1 MKKLFALASMM
12 IVISVSAQQPKMD
25 KQEGKRIEVQQQK
38 DIKDKQAKKDVDKR
52 DEFSKKDKKS
62 KDRKQNKKVEHKKGQ
77 EKVVVKKKQQ
87 HDKKDFPKGQKEVAY
102 HPIKHR

>member
-38 DIKDKQAKKDVDKR
+38 EKKDLKDKQIKRDVDKR
-52 DEFSKKDKKS
+52 ADFSKQEKSLKDKK
-62 KDRKQNKKVEHKKGQ
+62 DQKKG
-77 EKVVVKKKQQ
+77 
-87 HDKKDFPKGQKEVAY
+87 
-102 HPIKHR
+102 